1 MRVPRVR
8 ASPGI
13 WRGEWFCIFLSKSTP
28 ECLIGSG
35 GIHISSKRLTSLFQS
50 TNQKYQK
57 IKGFLMKWTI
67 VLLTTSVL
75 LLCVFFAGCTSPSE
89 ARIRPFE
96 TPVLPIP
103 SPIITTP
110 STSTVVSTPQA
121 LETLPYEQT
130 VDIDVT
136 KQRPDATI
144 HLIFNGGIGEEYV
157 QSIMMR
163 VTRSGW
169 DHGRKIYYRR
179 YTETPSV

>member
-1 MRVPRVR
+1 
-8 ASPGI
+8 
-13 WRGEWFCIFLSKSTP
+13 
-28 ECLIGSG
+28 
-35 GIHISSKRLTSLFQS
+35 
-50 TNQKYQK
+50 
-57 IKGFLMKWTI
+57 MKWTI

-103 SPIITTP
+103 SPIIITS

-163 VTRSGW
+163 VTRPDGTVEEKYIT
-169 DHGRKIYYRR
+169 DGTRKPRPYDELVMEGTRGVDQVAVFITSLGKTSKIFDQPLSY
-179 YTETPSV
+179 P